1 MVRNTRGGNKH
12 KKQANSNVIKNKKL
26 GRFRR

>member
-12 KKQANSNVIKNKKL
+12 KKQASSNVTKNKKL
-26 GRFRR
+26 ISIM